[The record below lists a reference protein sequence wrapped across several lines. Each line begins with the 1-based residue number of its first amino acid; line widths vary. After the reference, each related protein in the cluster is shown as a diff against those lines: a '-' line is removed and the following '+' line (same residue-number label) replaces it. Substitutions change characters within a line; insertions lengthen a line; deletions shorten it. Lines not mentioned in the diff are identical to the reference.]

1 MNTYYGD
8 REKCYN
14 CYRPKSSCMCE
25 HVHSFN
31 TNTKFIILMH
41 PKEFKKVKNGTGHF
55 THLALQNSE
64 LFIGVDFTNHAKIN
78 EIIATHESFVLYPS
92 KEAIN
97 LSTTNPHAKPNI
109 VKNEVNSFTSFSP
122 SHAKPN
128 IAKKNMAV
136 FIIDS
141 TWACSLKM
149 IRESKNLQ
157 ALGHLSFTS
166 SKLSQFKIKEQPAEY
181 CLSTIE
187 STLCVL
193 ELLNYW
199 HVESIEKEELELFL
213 RPFEKMVEYQLNHIK
228 NSTSTTLRFKTR
240 TLDIIS

>member
-1 MNTYYGD
+1 MNRYYGD

-25 HVHSFN
+25 HVHSFM
-31 TNTKFIILMH
+31 TESKFVILMH
-41 PKEFKKVKNGTGHF
+41 PKEFRKVKNGTGHL

-64 LFIGVDFTNHAKIN
+64 LFVGIDFTNHARIN
-78 EIIATHESFVLYPS
+78 EIISTHKSFVLYPS
-92 KEAIN
+92 KDAIN
-97 LSTTNPHAKPNI
+97 LSETNPHAKTFPHA
-109 VKNEVNSFTSFSP
+109 EVP
-122 SHAKPN
+122 HAK
-128 IAKKNMAV
+128 MAI

-157 ALGHLSFTS
+157 RLQHISFTS

-193 ELLNYW
+193 ELLNVW
-199 HVESIEKEELELFL
+199 HVENIEEHDLEMFL
-213 RPFEKMVEYQLNHIK
+213 RAFEEMVEYQLEHIK
-228 NSTSTTLRFKTR
+228 NSSSNTLRFKTR
-240 TLDIIS
+240 TLQSQV

>member
-1 MNTYYGD
+1 
-8 REKCYN
+8 
-14 CYRPKSSCMCE
+14 MCE
-25 HVHSFN
+25 HVHSFD

-97 LSTTNPHAKPNI
+97 LSNTSPHAQHNI
-109 VKNEVNSFTSFSP
+109 VKN
-122 SHAKPN
+122 
-128 IAKKNMAV
+128 MAI

-157 ALGHLSFTS
+157 VLRHLSFTS

-187 STLCVL
+187 STHCVL
-193 ELLNYW
+193 ELLSLW
-199 HVESIEKEELELFL
+199 HVENIPKYDLQMFL
-213 RPFEKMVEYQLNHIK
+213 RPFEKMVEYQLSHIK
-228 NSTSTTLRFKTR
+228 NSTSTTLRFKAR
-240 TLDIIS
+240 TLA